1 MERAILKLIMT
12 LLLSFVNNTIS
23 YGQIFD
29 FDREP
34 PYNQIFVDTDNFG
47 ISYLDELE
55 EGLSS
60 ITNDTIKLKVI
71 NDLAY
76 YWHTRNLN
84 TALEFSKKGILLAE
98 RLGNTQWEGRLL
110 VTQGAILLRMEN
122 LNVAEQ
128 QLEAAKTKVI
138 KEDLPFLN
146 TQLGYVFERRG
157 DLGKAADYAMET
169 LRLGEALNDKWA
181 QAQGYSD
188 LSNLFWKQSKFKIGL
203 KNGLT
208 SVNLFKERGITD
220 LDYGFALYVVGNN
233 YLGLE
238 DYTSALKYYEQ
249 SIVIGQRY
257 GFYNNLADVYISL
270 IDLYSFLG
278 KFNKGEQ
285 ATSSAIKYS
294 QLLDNQFLLMRSWL
308 SQGKLQN
315 LQGKYISAIESL
327 EQCLSI
333 ATDEFGDVFYLSQAY
348 EALGKAHAGNHNYQ
362 EAYSAFEEY
371 DKLEK
376 EIFTAEADQRISL
389 LQTQFEVAQKENT
402 IQLQE
407 TKLKQQNTRQVF
419 MVITIALSMMFLGFG
434 YMAIKANRK
443 KNKKLQ
449 EQNKEKEYLIKEVH
463 HRVKNN
469 LEIVSSLLALQASHL
484 ENSKLTFSLQEIQN
498 RVYSMSMIHQR
509 LYQDRNIAAID
520 MGDYFSDLGTHVLE
534 SFGAEERIN
543 INYKIQNIS
552 LDMDTAVPIGLI
564 VNELLTNSFKYAFPN
579 NMNGTIG
586 LFMQLENTR
595 LIVLQ
600 VADNGVGQSKEEHEK
615 TKGFGKQ
622 LIDLLVQQLGG
633 KLTYE
638 HTNNGTKAILKFSR
652 IQP

>member
-543 INYKIQNIS
+543 I
-552 LDMDTAVPIGLI
+552 LI
-564 VNELLTNSFKYAFPN
+564 W
-579 NMNGTIG
+579 
-586 LFMQLENTR
+586 TR
-595 LIVLQ
+595 LYPL
-600 VADNGVGQSKEEHEK
+600 A
-615 TKGFGKQ
+615 
-622 LIDLLVQQLGG
+622 LL
-633 KLTYE
+633 
-638 HTNNGTKAILKFSR
+638 
-652 IQP
+652 

>member
-1 MERAILKLIMT
+1 
-12 LLLSFVNNTIS
+12 
-23 YGQIFD
+23 
-29 FDREP
+29 
-34 PYNQIFVDTDNFG
+34 
-47 ISYLDELE
+47 
-55 EGLSS
+55 
-60 ITNDTIKLKVI
+60 
-71 NDLAY
+71 
-76 YWHTRNLN
+76 
-84 TALEFSKKGILLAE
+84 
-98 RLGNTQWEGRLL
+98 
-110 VTQGAILLRMEN
+110 
-122 LNVAEQ
+122 
-128 QLEAAKTKVI
+128 
-138 KEDLPFLN
+138 
-146 TQLGYVFERRG
+146 
-157 DLGKAADYAMET
+157 
-169 LRLGEALNDKWA
+169 
-181 QAQGYSD
+181 
-188 LSNLFWKQSKFKIGL
+188 
-203 KNGLT
+203 
-208 SVNLFKERGITD
+208 
-220 LDYGFALYVVGNN
+220 
-233 YLGLE
+233 
-238 DYTSALKYYEQ
+238 LKYYEQ